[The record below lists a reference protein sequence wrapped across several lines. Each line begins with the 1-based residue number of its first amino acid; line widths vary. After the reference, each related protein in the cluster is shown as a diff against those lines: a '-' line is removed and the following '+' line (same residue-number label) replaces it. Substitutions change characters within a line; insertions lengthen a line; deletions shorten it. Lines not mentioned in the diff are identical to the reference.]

1 MWCVCGMRLRCLSGR
16 KTFAEYNAAAAMN
29 SSVSANSRWW
39 CVPSTWPRTD
49 FDATTATTATTASAP
64 TAGLSISTPGPVQVK
79 KALFNAKTSQK
90 ADKSQKVVPI
100 KSVFIHRLLLQRH
113 VAAPPKKNI
122 PVEEPS
128 LEGTKE
134 VVVAELQLLAS
145 DTLSGVTY
153 NTERVMCFLKVTFQD
168 HCQHYVTLCQVIS
181 WEKISSRQLCAEAQ
195 LRFESTVDKLEVRLK
210 KAAQVFSE
218 QQGQDTSLVQI
229 SRHLQGSLDHFLITE
244 TALPTAVQ
252 VTMPHVYT
260 YKNQSWIYGG
270 TQAEVI
276 ALKNKN
282 IEWAFIVCLLVYYLI
297 NLRFRNR
304 ILVCMVRES
313 VWYGGMAGC
322 SRMVA
327 VFVQRI
333 LSLGASTGP
342 GKQPDCDL
350 AAFLASFR
358 HSHHIP
364 KSLKRESVTPQVSD
378 GARNKSRDERG
389 AGGARRTYKW
399 SGS

>member
-1 MWCVCGMRLRCLSGR
+1 MYTRKVVRTPQIVCRTALQCCLSPCLKACMWCVCGMRLRCLSGR

-64 TAGLSISTPGPVQVK
+64 TAGLSISTPGLVQVK
-79 KALFNAKTSQK
+79 KAQFNAKTSQK

-153 NTERVMCFLKVTFQD
+153 NTERVMCLLKVTFQD
-168 HCQHYVTLCQVIS
+168 HCQHYVTLCEVIS

-195 LRFESTVDKLEVRLK
+195 LRFESTVDELEVRLK

-244 TALPTAVQ
+244 HLSIGNEFMCVLHYLQ
-252 VTMPHVYT
+252 Q
-260 YKNQSWIYGG
+260 YK
-270 TQAEVI
+270 
-276 ALKNKN
+276 
-282 IEWAFIVCLLVYYLI
+282 LLRLMCI
-297 NLRFRNR
+297 HTRT
-304 ILVCMVRES
+304 
-313 VWYGGMAGC
+313 
-322 SRMVA
+322 
-327 VFVQRI
+327 
-333 LSLGASTGP
+333 SLGYMEA
-342 GKQPDCDL
+342 
-350 AAFLASFR
+350 
-358 HSHHIP
+358 P
-364 KSLKRESVTPQVSD
+364 KLRSSL
-378 GARNKSRDERG
+378 
-389 AGGARRTYKW
+389 
-399 SGS
+399 

>member
-1 MWCVCGMRLRCLSGR
+1 MRRHHRRQTRAR
-16 KTFAEYNAAAAMN
+16 KLFPSRV
-29 SSVSANSRWW
+29 SSYIDYCFS
-39 CVPSTWPRTD
+39 D
-49 FDATTATTATTASAP
+49 
-64 TAGLSISTPGPVQVK
+64 
-79 KALFNAKTSQK
+79 
-90 ADKSQKVVPI
+90 
-100 KSVFIHRLLLQRH
+100 

-153 NTERVMCFLKVTFQD
+153 NTERVMCLLKVTFQD
-168 HCQHYVTLCQVIS
+168 HCQHYVTLCEVIS

-195 LRFESTVDKLEVRLK
+195 LRFESTVDELEVRLK

-252 VTMPHVYT
+252 IITPHVYT

-282 IEWAFIVCLLVYYLI
+282 IEWAVIVCLLVYYLK
-297 NLRFRNR
+297 NLSYMHAFLQTL
-304 ILVCMVRES
+304 ILVQKLLRPQ
-313 VWYGGMAGC
+313 
-322 SRMVA
+322 
-327 VFVQRI
+327 VQI
-333 LSLGASTGP
+333 PP
-342 GKQPDCDL
+342 GVISNRLKC
-350 AAFLASFR
+350 FLARSKKKNCP
-358 HSHHIP
+358 INT
-364 KSLKRESVTPQVSD
+364 VTKNHPGTND
-378 GARNKSRDERG
+378 
-389 AGGARRTYKW
+389 RR
-399 SGS
+399 SNI